1 MSKPYVFYING
12 MTCSSCS
19 NTIETFLKSNNDSI
33 DVTTFN
39 VDLTAPDP
47 KRTTIILNE
56 EETVDENIRQ
66 QQWNT
71 LKNIIEDIGF
81 SCESKEYSPIDQTIN
96 VHQVTEPEEPSTPS
110 PGFFEQTRTLGKKI
124 ITSHWFL
131 GTLGC
136 VAGIGLLVL
145 TLATGGLPLAAMIP
159 LACVSVL
166 LTLALG
172 ARSFYETWKK
182 LTKSQSLTMDTLFTI
197 STLTV
202 LAVSITAFFVPWLPM
217 MFEAGLLIYGF
228 RHIGIAIEDT
238 IKEKISSGQFQDRA
252 PKKVRRYT
260 VSDMDEIEL
269 HQIQTEEK
277 ILINPGEIIPV
288 DGYCENDSTIYNT
301 IITGAILP
309 RHYRQGE
316 KVLAGMRLADN
327 ANPLKMQ
334 VLRPA
339 SQSYL
344 ARLDAGIAQS
354 ITEKAPLEQKTGK
367 ILAYFV
373 PAVIAIAIISGI
385 TIGLLFTP
393 ALALQCAISVLVS
406 ACPCTLGL
414 IIPLAVKTGIHK
426 AAEHGVQFKNSK
438 ILQEAEQIDT
448 VVFDLNGTLTTGI
461 PSVRHYNLIENSGLS
476 PEQFLAICAA
486 IETHSIHPIGKAIHH
501 YAKQKSTQQIQAIQP
516 DDAHHSGL
524 LAQLDNTQYAI
535 GSSALMHEHHIST
548 ADIEQKLNL
557 AAGDSLVYLAANR
570 RLIGYLIITDPLRK
584 DAIQTIKALSDMGK
598 KVHLCTGADEKT
610 AWRYANVLGIHEV
623 HANCVATAL
632 ETTDKAKPAYINTL
646 KQNGFKVAMVGDAAN
661 DASALAASDLGFA
674 VQSQDSDELTQQ
686 HAGAIIQNGSL
697 LPIASA
703 FAISRQTVNNIKQNL
718 LMSFTYN
725 LAAVLVA
732 GGLLV
737 AIGFVLNPGVG
748 VALMVVQACFILFNV
763 YRFKQQSLEHLK
775 QTEQQ
780 EELTTTSHQVM
791 KQHTPEYQ
799 PRLTPQLTAEDTNK
813 PKSSKAASFSL
824 WNYFIG
830 DAKRPD
836 ISQSQDLSLSQSL
849 IHEKTE
855 EITSENHIMTC

>member
-19 NTIETFLKSNNDSI
+19 NTIEAFLKNSNESI
-33 DVTTFN
+33 NVTTFN
-39 VDLTAPDP
+39 VDLTTPDP
-47 KRTTIILNE
+47 KKTTIILNE
-56 EETVDENIRQ
+56 KEPVDERAHQ

-71 LKNIIEDIGF
+71 IKNIIEDIGF
-81 SCESKEYSPIDQTIN
+81 SCESKEYPFTDQTNNIN
-96 VHQVTEPEEPSTPS
+96 PIAESEKPSTPS
-110 PGFFEQTRTLGKKI
+110 PDFLKQSLTLGKKI

-131 GTLGC
+131 GALGC

-182 LTKSQSLTMDTLFTI
+182 LTKSQSVTMDTLFTI
-197 STLTV
+197 STITV
-202 LAVSITAFFVPWLPM
+202 LAISITAFFVPWLPM

-228 RHIGIAIEDT
+228 RHIGIAIEET
-238 IKEKISSGQFQDRA
+238 IKEKISSAQFQDRA
-252 PKKVRRYT
+252 PKKVRRLT
-260 VSDMDEIEL
+260 ASGMDELEL
-269 HQIQTEEK
+269 NQIKPGEV
-277 ILINPGEIIPV
+277 IVINAGEIIPI
-288 DGYCENDSTIYNT
+288 DGYCEEDCTIYNT

-316 KVLAGMRLADN
+316 KILAGMRLADN
-327 ANPLKMQ
+327 TTPLKVH

-354 ITEKAPLEQKTGK
+354 ISEKAPLEQKTGI

-373 PAVIAIAIISGI
+373 PAVIAIAILSGI
-385 TIGLLFTP
+385 TIGILFTP

-438 ILQEAEQIDT
+438 ILQESEQIDT

-461 PSVRHYNLIENSGLS
+461 PSIKHYSLIENSGMS
-476 PEQFLAICAA
+476 PDQFLALCAA
-486 IETHSIHPIGKAIHH
+486 IEEHSTHPIGKAIHH
-501 YAKQKSTQQIQAIQP
+501 YAQQNSMQQVQASQL
-516 DDAHHSGL
+516 DDSHHSGL
-524 LAQLDNTQYAI
+524 LAHINNTQYAI

-548 ADIEQKLNL
+548 ANIEHQLDL
-557 AAGDSLVYLAANR
+557 AAGDSLVFLAANNQ
-570 RLIGYLIITDPLRK
+570 LIGYFVITDPLRK
-584 DAIQTIKALSDMGK
+584 DATQTIKALNDMGK
-598 KVHLCTGADEKT
+598 NLHLCTGADEKT
-610 AWRYANVLGIHEV
+610 ALRYAKALGIKEV

-632 ETTDKAKPAYINTL
+632 EATDKAKPAYINAL
-646 KQNGFKVAMVGDAAN
+646 KQQGLKVAMVGDAAN
-661 DASALAASDLGFA
+661 DASALAASDLGIA
-674 VQSQDSDELTQQ
+674 VQSQHSDELTQQ

-703 FAISRQTVNNIKQNL
+703 FAISRQTVSNIKQNL
-718 LMSFTYN
+718 LMSFAYN
-725 LAAVLVA
+725 LTAVLVA

-737 AIGFVLNPGVG
+737 ALGFVLNPGVG
-748 VALMVVQACFILFNV
+748 VALMVVQACLILLNV
-763 YRFKQQSLEHLK
+763 YRFKQQSLDHLK
-775 QTEQQ
+775 QTTESQ
-780 EELTTTSHQVM
+780 EDLITTSHHIM

-799 PRLTPQLTAEDTNK
+799 PKLTPQLTAEQEINMPT
-813 PKSSKAASFSL
+813 SSKASSFSP
-824 WNYFIG
+824 WNYFIQSP
-830 DAKRPD
+830 KRPD
-836 ISQSQDLSLSQSL
+836 ISQVVSFPHNVDP
-849 IHEKTE
+849 EDYRRGTN
-855 EITSENHIMTC
+855 TV